1 MFSLRSLLPLLV
13 SVAAC
18 GGGGGAASDG
28 TTTTGGGGGGGSS
41 KPAQAGDVSI
51 DVPAFKIEG
60 KLFEPQALGRPG
72 IPTSPPKKKITLAQ
86 QRTLVT
92 NTKDPVVKQAHAVGL
107 ATMIYLEAKAKGGA
121 DEKTMMED
129 ARKVLRDTVATV
141 GDKVVEDVSLLFLAS
156 YEMYFEDWVAAD
168 KAWGA
173 LLAKSPK
180 DKDAPYF
187 KTWWGYS
194 LLKQFKNAEALA
206 AVAGEPVDSKTPEL
220 AYVIAWAKW
229 RAGDDAGAWT
239 AMVAAA
245 KGWTG
250 TREIINDELYLFAAR
265 SNTPWEQ
272 ATKQLNDVFLAKQ
285 NLQQYEVLVKLGLKA
300 YGFSGRWADGVACLD
315 KAMVLIGK
323 AAPVNDVPVVRYSQ
337 ADFTVRLDN
346 PEASMKYG
354 KQAID
359 ALPACGAKCSP
370 KEQQD
375 LINAIAGIA
384 RVFHFVYATSNDVRY
399 YEPAN
404 QLYLAAIPVIMDPTV
419 RAERNADATK
429 LQATMKN
436 TKAGT
441 GTHDKDA
448 IRVLAER
455 HNLEI
460 SACYEGV
467 LVSNPKLGGNL
478 TLTLESDQSGIIK
491 GAASEP
497 KGGAADIAAV
507 ATCVVDAAKTW
518 KLPKRGMPGNTRIK
532 LTYQLSPKK

>member
-1 MFSLRSLLPLLV
+1 M
-13 SVAAC
+13 
-18 GGGGGAASDG
+18 
-28 TTTTGGGGGGGSS
+28 
-41 KPAQAGDVSI
+41 I
-51 DVPAFKIEG
+51 
-60 KLFEPQALGRPG
+60 FEPQALGRPG
-72 IPTSPPKKKITLAQ
+72 IPTSPPKKKLTLEK
-86 QRTLVT
+86 QRALVAS
-92 NTKDPVVKQAHAVGL
+92 TKDPAFKQAHAVGL
-107 ATMIYLEAKAKGGA
+107 ATMIYLEAKAKGG
-121 DEKTMMED
+121 DEEKKMMED
-129 ARKVLRDTVATV
+129 ARKVLRDTVTAV
-141 GDKVVEDVSLLFLAS
+141 GDKVEDVSLLFLAS
-156 YEMYFEDWVAAD
+156 YEMYFDDFPAAD

-187 KTWWGYS
+187 KTWYAFA
-194 LLKQFKNAEALA
+194 LLRQFKNAEALA
-206 AVAGEPVDSKTPEL
+206 VVKDEPIDKNPEL
-220 AYVIAWAKW
+220 AYVVAWAKW
-229 RAGDDAGAWT
+229 RANDDAGAWT
-239 AMVAAA
+239 AMVQAA

-250 TREIINDELYLFAAR
+250 SRNIIDDEIYLFAAR

-272 ATKQLNDVFLAKQ
+272 ASKQLFEVFNAKQ
-285 NLQQYEVLVKLGLKA
+285 NAQQYEVLAKLGLKA

-315 KAMVLIGK
+315 KAMTVAGK
-323 AAPVNDVPVVRYSQ
+323 TAPVNDVPVVRYSQ

-346 PEASMKYG
+346 PEAAMKYG

-359 ALPACGAKCSP
+359 ALPACGAKCTA

-375 LINAIAGIA
+375 LINAVAGIA

-404 QLYLAAIPVIMDPTV
+404 QLYLATIPVIMDPTV

-429 LQATMKN
+429 LQATMRN

-478 TLTLESDQSGIIK
+478 TITLESDQTGVVK
-491 GAASEP
+491 GVASEP
-497 KGGAADIAAV
+497 KGGAADMAAV
-507 ATCVVDAAKTW
+507 ATCVVDQVKTW
-518 KLPKRGMPGNTRIK
+518 KLPKRGMPGNTRVK
-532 LTYQLSPKK
+532 LTYQLSKK